1 MNQSDLPDTFIDHVL
16 VVVDPNHFVPG
27 QPEQPDLL
35 QRALD
40 LAHATGCKLELFTAY
55 HEPTLELS
63 LFADRDEVQAEKVRL
78 TDSVATRLGE
88 IAMEL
93 ENRGARVSHESRWD
107 QPYADALLRKISET
121 APDIVLKQTQGPNYV
136 LGLTDNPDW
145 ELIRNSPSNVWFVKQ
160 GAPAIKTVLTAI
172 GGTTADADIISKD
185 DYQVFETGAMLAGL
199 LHARNVP
206 AHSFEA
212 PKLHAYAAY
221 APIVVASTQI
231 AGETD
236 TWQQIARLHGRAIRE
251 FAEHFDMDAS
261 QVEIAKGHPADVI
274 PSLAKSLD
282 AGLVVMGA
290 RNLGRWARVFQSV
303 SAEPV
308 LSSVSCDILFVK
320 EAANSSIP
328 EADEQ
333 PKRGVPSVNIEVAIT
348 HPDQAFDSPEEVAKT
363 DDLTVDLRRRILDAW
378 ELDINAQL
386 KAVDEGGPVQ
396 ETPASLLVEINR
408 ARESLAGMDH

>member
-1 MNQSDLPDTFIDHVL
+1 MNQSDLPETFIDHVL
-16 VVVDPNHFVPG
+16 VVVDPNQFMPG
-27 QPEQPDLL
+27 QPEQRDLL
-35 QRALD
+35 KRALD

-63 LFADRDEVQAEKVRL
+63 LFADREEVRAEKVRL
-78 TDSVATRLGE
+78 TNSVATRLGE

-93 ENRGARVSHESRWD
+93 ENRGARVTHEARWD
-107 QPYADALLRKISET
+107 HPYADALLRKISET
-121 APDIVLKQTQGPNYV
+121 EPDIVLKQTQGPNYV

-145 ELIRNSPSNVWFVKQ
+145 ELIRNSPSNVWFVKP
-160 GAPAIKTVLTAI
+160 GAPDINTVLTAI
-172 GGTTADADIISKD
+172 GGTTADVEIISQD
-185 DYQVFETGAMLAGL
+185 DYQVFEVGNMLAGMMG
-199 LHARNVP
+199 ARNVP

-221 APIVVASTQI
+221 APVVIASTQI
-231 AGETD
+231 AGEAD
-236 TWQQIARLHGRAIRE
+236 TWQQVARLHGRAIRE
-251 FAEHFDMDAS
+251 FAEHFDLDVS
-261 QVEIAKGHPADVI
+261 QIEIAKGQPADVI

-290 RNLGRWARVFQSV
+290 RNLGRWARAFQSV

-308 LSSVSCDILFVK
+308 LSSVSCDIFFVK
-320 EAANSSIP
+320 EARDATIP

-333 PKRGVPSVNIEVAIT
+333 PKKGVPSVDIEMAIT
-348 HPDQAFDSPEEVAKT
+348 HPDQAFESPEEVAET
-363 DDLTVDLRRRILDAW
+363 DDLTVGLRRRILDAW

-408 ARESLAGMDH
+408 ARESLAGTHH